1 MTDAR
6 FESGAPAYAAYLQT
20 VEGRLRLDIAWEN
33 FLSAIDE
40 ASAAQS
46 TFSKPETNAGA
57 SERARTEVAGRDNAR
72 DARHDGAPD
81 AIRAK
86 GGARDV
92 KHDGVRDVKRALDLG
107 GGTGALALRFAA
119 LGWHSSIVDPSASML
134 ALAADAARAET
145 FAARVTFH
153 RSAAETAHQLFAPRT
168 FDAATCHN
176 VLEYVSDPRACVRSL
191 AALLKP
197 GAVVSLVARNRAGEA
212 MRAAL
217 KSHDLDEAEHA
228 LTAGHVNESLYG
240 GPARLYDAGTLQ
252 ELATDAGLHVLAARG
267 VRVVADY
274 LPASLSDT
282 ADAYARLLSFERTL
296 GARPEFA
303 AVARYTQI
311 IARKEQVAATA

>member
-40 ASAAQS
+40 TGAAQS
-46 TFSKPETNAGA
+46 TFNKPETSAEA
-57 SERARTEVAGRDNAR
+57 KERAHAGEAARDDAR
-72 DARHDGAPD
+72 DAKHGAPD
-81 AIRAK
+81 APLTD
-86 GGARDV
+86 ARDG

-119 LGWHSSIVDPSASML
+119 LGWHASIVDPSASML

-145 FAARVTFH
+145 FVARVTFH
-153 RSAAETAHQLFAPRT
+153 QSAAEDAHELFLPQT
-168 FDAATCHN
+168 FDATCHN
-176 VLEYVSDPRACVRSL
+176 VLEYVSDPRASVRAL
-191 AALLKP
+191 ATLLKP
-197 GAVVSLVARNRAGEA
+197 GGLVSLVARNRAGEV

-228 LTAGHVNESLYG
+228 LTARHVNESLYG
-240 GPARLYDAGTLQ
+240 GPARLYDAGALC
-252 ELATDAGLHVLAARG
+252 ELATGAKLHVLAVRG

-282 ADAYARLLSFERTL
+282 PDAYARLLSFERTL
-296 GARPEFA
+296 GARPDFA
-303 AVARYTQI
+303 AVARYAQV
-311 IARKEQVAATA
+311 IARA